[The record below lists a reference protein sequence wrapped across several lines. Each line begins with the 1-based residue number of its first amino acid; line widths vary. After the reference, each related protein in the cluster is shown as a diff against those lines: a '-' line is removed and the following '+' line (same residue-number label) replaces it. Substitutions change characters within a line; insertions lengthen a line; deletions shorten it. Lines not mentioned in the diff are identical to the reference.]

1 MSRSLRVPLSPSEEI
16 TLRQV
21 DMAVWETKLR
31 PDDVDRLVRLFLVK
45 RRNGRLAVTETGLR
59 RLAIIAAGPPPLA
72 VAEIRPRPVE

>member
-1 MSRSLRVPLSPSEEI
+1 MSRSLRVPLSPNEEI

-31 PDDVDRLVRLFLVK
+31 PDDVGRLMRLFLVK

-59 RLAIIAAGPPPLA
+59 RLAIIETAPPPLPA
-72 VAEIRPRPVE
+72 AETRPRQVE